1 MRYVLPAS
9 LALVFLIS
17 TASAEPRHGLSA
29 FGDLKYPPDFK
40 HFDYVNPDA
49 PKGGRL
55 ASRGIL
61 AIDAFDSFNGYI
73 LRGNPAQNY
82 QLMFDTLM
90 VRANDEPD
98 AVYGLV
104 AKSADL
110 APDKK
115 SVTFQLREEARFS
128 DGSKLTGDDVCDSF
142 RLISTEGHERLRVL
156 IRDVEKCE
164 VLSPYEVR
172 YTFKGENTRDLP
184 LTVAADLPIL
194 SKAYYATH
202 DFTKST
208 LTPPLGSGPYKIG
221 RFREGQYVSYL
232 RRADYWAADLPVNKG
247 RWNFDE
253 IRMEYFKDRT
263 AAVEALK
270 SGILDLH
277 EEFTSRDWATA
288 YNIKSVAEG
297 RLIKEVLPDK
307 SPSSAQGL
315 YINLRREKFQD
326 IRVRKALDLAFDFEW
341 TNANLFYRSYDR
353 TVSFFE
359 NSPLKAEGKPSEEEL
374 KILEPFRK
382 DLRPEVFDE
391 VYVPPVSDGSGQDRK
406 LLRQAAQ
413 LLAEAGWK
421 RQGTQLVN
429 AKGEKFT
436 MEFLIDDPTSE
447 RILAPYVKNLR
458 LLGIDA
464 VMRNIDPAQHEQ
476 RVKEFDF
483 DTEIARISGDATPGV
498 GLRGLLGSQ
507 SAKAT
512 GSFNLSGI
520 ALPVIDALIEKM
532 IAAKSREELLF
543 TGRALDRV
551 LRAEHI
557 WVPNWYKAS
566 HWIVRW
572 DIFERPKIQPD
583 YDSGSLDDTGILDT
597 WWTNAEKAKTLKR
610 GN

>member
-1 MRYVLPAS
+1 MKHWISAL
-9 LALVFLIS
+9 LALSLLAIP
-17 TASAEPRHGLSA
+17 AAGEPRHGLSA

-55 ASRGIL
+55 ATRGTL
-61 AIDAFDSFNGYI
+61 AIDTFDSFNGYI
-73 LRGNPAQNY
+73 LRGNAAQNIG
-82 QLMFDTLM
+82 LLFDSLM

-110 APDKK
+110 APDGK

-128 DGSKLTGDDVCDSF
+128 DGSKLTADDVCDTF
-142 RLISTEGHERLRVL
+142 RLISTEGHERIRVL
-156 IRDVEKCE
+156 IRDVEKCD

-172 YTFKGENTRDLP
+172 YSFKGENTRDLP
-184 LTVAADLPIL
+184 LIIAELPIF
-194 SKAYYATH
+194 SKAYYAKV
-202 DFTKST
+202 DFTKTT
-208 LTPPLGSGPYKIG
+208 LDPPLGSGPYKIG
-221 RFREGQYVSYL
+221 HFKQGQYVSY
-232 RRADYWAADLPVNKG
+232 RRRPDYWAADLPVNKG

-263 AAVEALK
+263 ALVEALK
-270 SGILDLH
+270 AGLLDLH

-297 RLIKEVLPDK
+297 RLIKAELPDK
-307 SPSSAQGL
+307 QPSGAQGF

-326 IRVRKALDLAFDFEW
+326 ITVRKALDLAFDFEW
-341 TNANLFYRSYDR
+341 TNANLFYKSYQR
-353 TVSFFE
+353 TTSFFE
-359 NSPLKAEGKPSEEEL
+359 NSPLMAKGKPSEEEL

-382 DLRPEVFDE
+382 DLRPEVFE
-391 VYVPPVSDGSGQDRK
+391 EAYVPPVSDGSGQDRK

-436 MEFLIDDPTSE
+436 IEFLIDDPTSE
-447 RILAPYVKNLR
+447 RITAPYMKNLR

-464 VMRNIDPAQHEQ
+464 TMRSIDPAQHEQ
-476 RVKEFDF
+476 RLKDFDF
-483 DTEIARISGDATPGV
+483 DMEIVRLVGGQTPGIE
-498 GLRGLLGSQ
+498 LRGQLGSA
-507 SAKAT
+507 SAKAI
-512 GSFNLSGI
+512 GSYNISGI
-520 ALPVIDALIEKM
+520 ALPVVDGLIEKM
-532 IAAKSREELLF
+532 VAAKSREELLF

-557 WVPNWYKAS
+557 WVSNWGKAS

-572 DIFERPKIQPD
+572 DIFERPKIKPD
-583 YDSGSLDDTGILDT
+583 YDRGILDT
-597 WWTNAEKAKTLKR
+597 WWINAEKAKTLKR

>member
-1 MRYVLPAS
+1 MRYFLFAC
-9 LALVFLIS
+9 LAVGLFIHS
-17 TASAEPRHGLSA
+17 AAAEPRHGLSA

-40 HFDYVNPDA
+40 HFEYVNPDA
-49 PKGGRL
+49 PKGGRI
-55 ASRGIL
+55 ASRGTL

-73 LRGNPAQNY
+73 LRGNAAQNIE
-82 QLMFDTLM
+82 LLFDSLM

-110 APDKK
+110 APDKQ

-128 DGSKLTGDDVCDSF
+128 DDTKLTADDVCDSF
-142 RLISTEGHERLRVL
+142 RLLSTEGHERIRIL

-164 VLSPYEVR
+164 ILSPYEVR
-172 YTFKGENTRDLP
+172 YTFSGENTRDLP
-184 LTVAADLPIL
+184 LIIAGLPIF
-194 SKAYYATH
+194 SKAYYAAH

-208 LTPPLGSGPYKIG
+208 LQPPLGSGPYKIG
-221 RFREGQYVSYL
+221 DFREGQYVSYR

-263 AAVEALK
+263 AVVEALK
-270 SGILDLH
+270 SGVLDLH

-307 SPSSAQGL
+307 TPSGAQGL

-326 IRVRKALDLAFDFEW
+326 IRVRKALDLAFDFQW
-341 TNANLFYRSYDR
+341 MNANLFYGSYDR
-353 TVSFFE
+353 TTSFFE
-359 NSPLKAEGKPSEEEL
+359 NSPLKAQGKPSQEEL

-391 VYVPPVSDGSGQDRK
+391 VYVPPASDGSGQDRK

-429 AKGEKFT
+429 AKGQKFT
-436 MEFLIDDPTSE
+436 MEFWVDDPTSE
-447 RILAPYVKNLR
+447 RIIAPYVKNLR

-464 VMRNIDPAQHEQ
+464 TMRNIDPAQHEQ

-483 DTEIARISGDATPGV
+483 DTEIARITGDQTPGI
-498 GLRGLLGSQ
+498 GLRVQFGSQ
-507 SAKAT
+507 SAKAI
-512 GSFNLSGI
+512 GSSNFSGI
-520 ALPVIDALIEKM
+520 ALPVVDALINKM
-532 IAAKSREELLF
+532 IMAKSREELLF

-557 WVPNWYKAS
+557 WVPNWNKAS

-572 DIFERPKIQPD
+572 NIFEKPQIQPD
-583 YDSGSLDDTGILDT
+583 YDVGIQDT
-597 WWTNAEKAKTLKR
+597 WWINAEKAKTLKR

>member
-1 MRYVLPAS
+1 MRYLLLAS
-9 LALVFLIS
+9 LALALLAPS
-17 TASAEPRHGLSA
+17 ASAEPRHGLSA

-55 ASRGIL
+55 ASRGTL

-73 LRGNPAQNY
+73 LRGNAAQNI
-82 QLMFDTLM
+82 QLLFDTLM
-90 VRANDEPD
+90 ERANDEPD

-128 DGSKLTGDDVCDSF
+128 DGTKLTGEDVCDSF

-164 VLSPYEVR
+164 VLSPYEVK
-172 YTFKGENTRDLP
+172 YTFKGEHTRDLP
-184 LTVAADLPIL
+184 LLVATVLPVL
-194 SKAYYATH
+194 SKAYYAET

-208 LTPPLGSGPYKIG
+208 LKPPLGSGPYKVG
-221 RFREGQYVSYL
+221 SFKEGQYVSYV
-232 RRADYWAADLPVNKG
+232 RRPDYWAKDLPVNKG

-263 AAVEALK
+263 AVVEALK
-270 SGILDLH
+270 SGVLDLH

-288 YNIKSVAEG
+288 YNVKSVAEG
-297 RLIKEVLPDK
+297 RLIKEVLPDNT
-307 SPSSAQGL
+307 PSGAQGF

-341 TNANLFYRSYDR
+341 MNANLFYGSYER
-353 TVSFFE
+353 TTSFFE
-359 NSPLKAEGKPSEEEL
+359 NSALMAKGKPSEQEL

-382 DLRPEVFDE
+382 DLRPEVFEDA
-391 VYVPPVSDGSGQDRK
+391 YVPPVSDGSGQDRK

-421 RQGTQLVN
+421 RQGTLLVN
-429 AKGEKFT
+429 DKGEKLT
-436 MEFLIDDPTSE
+436 IEFLIDDPTSE
-447 RILAPYVKNLR
+447 RITAPYVKNLK

-464 VMRNIDPAQHEQ
+464 IMRGIDPAQHEQ
-476 RVKEFDF
+476 RMKEFDF
-483 DTEIARISGDATPGV
+483 DLDIMRLVGGQTPGTE
-498 GLRGLLGSQ
+498 LRGPLGSQ
-507 SAKAT
+507 SAKET
-512 GSFNLSGI
+512 GSFNISGI
-520 ALPVIDALIEKM
+520 ALPVVDALIDKM
-532 IAAKSREELLF
+532 ITAKSREELLY

-557 WVPNWYKAS
+557 WVSNWGKAS
-566 HWIVRW
+566 HWIAHW
-572 DIFERPKIQPD
+572 DIFEKPKIKPD
-583 YDSGSLDDTGILDT
+583 YDRGIIDT
-597 WWTNAEKAKTLKR
+597 WWINAEKAKTLKR

>member
-1 MRYVLPAS
+1 MKPWIPAL
-9 LALVFLIS
+9 LALGLLAIPA
-17 TASAEPRHGLSA
+17 ASEPRQGLSA
-29 FGDLKYPPDFK
+29 FGDLKYPADFK

-55 ASRGIL
+55 ASRGTL
-61 AIDAFDSFNGYI
+61 AIDTFDSFNGYI
-73 LRGNPAQNY
+73 LKGNAAQNIG
-82 QLMFDTLM
+82 LLFDSLM

-104 AKSADL
+104 AKTADR
-110 APDKK
+110 APGKK

-128 DGSKLTGDDVCDSF
+128 DDTKLTGEDVCDSF
-142 RLISTEGHERLRVL
+142 RLLSTEGHERIRIL

-184 LTVAADLPIL
+184 LIVAELPIF

-202 DFTKST
+202 DFTKTT
-208 LTPPLGSGPYKIG
+208 LEPPLGSGPYKI
-221 RFREGQYVSYL
+221 RDFKVGQYVSYI

-263 AAVEALK
+263 AVVEALK
-270 SGILDLH
+270 AGILDLH

-288 YNIKSVAEG
+288 YNIKSVTEG

-307 SPSSAQGL
+307 TPSGAQGF

-341 TNANLFYRSYDR
+341 TNTNLFYKSYQR
-353 TVSFFE
+353 TTSFFE
-359 NSPLKAEGKPSEEEL
+359 NSPLMAKGKPSEEEL

-391 VYVPPVSDGSGQDRK
+391 AYVPPVSDGSGQDRK
-406 LLRQAAQ
+406 LLRQASQ
-413 LLAEAGWK
+413 LLAEAGWQRK
-421 RQGTQLVN
+421 GTQLVN
-429 AKGEKFT
+429 AKGEKLT

-447 RILAPYVKNLR
+447 RITAPYVKNLR

-464 VMRNIDPAQHEQ
+464 TMRNIDPAQHEQ

-483 DTEIARISGDATPGV
+483 DTEIMRLVGGQTPGIE
-498 GLRGLLGSQ
+498 LRGQLGSQ
-507 SAKAT
+507 SAKAM
-512 GSFNLSGI
+512 GSYNLSGV
-520 ALPVIDALIEKM
+520 ALPVVDALIDKM
-532 IAAKSREELLF
+532 ITAKSREELLF

-557 WVPNWYKAS
+557 WVSNWGKPS

-572 DIFERPKIQPD
+572 DIFEKPKIQPD
-583 YDSGSLDDTGILDT
+583 YDVGIQDT
-597 WWTNAEKAKTLKR
+597 WWINAEKAKTLKR

>member
-1 MRYVLPAS
+1 PWIPAL
-9 LALVFLIS
+9 LALGLLAIPA
-17 TASAEPRHGLSA
+17 ASEPRQGLSA
-29 FGDLKYPPDFK
+29 FGDLKYPADFT

-55 ASRGIL
+55 ASRGTL
-61 AIDAFDSFNGYI
+61 AIDTFDSFNGYI
-73 LRGNPAQNY
+73 LKGNAAQNIG
-82 QLMFDTLM
+82 LLFDSLM

-104 AKSADL
+104 AKTADL

-115 SVTFQLREEARFS
+115 SVTFQLRGEARFS
-128 DGSKLTGDDVCDSF
+128 DDTKLTGEDVCDSF
-142 RLISTEGHERLRVL
+142 RLLSTEGHERIRIL

-184 LTVAADLPIL
+184 LVIAELPIF

-202 DFTKST
+202 DFTKTT
-208 LTPPLGSGPYKIG
+208 LEPPLGSGPYKI
-221 RFREGQYVSYL
+221 RDFKVGQYVAYI

-263 AAVEALK
+263 AVVEALK
-270 SGILDLH
+270 AGILDLH

-288 YNIKSVAEG
+288 YNIKSVMEG

-307 SPSSAQGL
+307 TPSGAQGF

-341 TNANLFYRSYDR
+341 TNTNLFYKSYQR
-353 TVSFFE
+353 TTSFFE
-359 NSPLKAEGKPSEEEL
+359 NSPLMAKGKPSEEEL

-382 DLRPEVFDE
+382 ELRPEVFDE
-391 VYVPPVSDGSGQDRK
+391 AYVPPVSDGSGQDRK
-406 LLRQAAQ
+406 LLKQASQ
-413 LLAEAGWK
+413 LLAEAGWQRK
-421 RQGTQLVN
+421 GTQLVN
-429 AKGEKFT
+429 AKGEKLT

-447 RILAPYVKNLR
+447 RITAPYVKNLR

-464 VMRNIDPAQHEQ
+464 TMRNIDPAQHEQ

-483 DTEIARISGDATPGV
+483 DTEIMRLVGGQTPGIE
-498 GLRGLLGSQ
+498 LRGQLGSQ
-507 SAKAT
+507 SAKAM
-512 GSFNLSGI
+512 GSYNLSGI
-520 ALPVIDALIEKM
+520 ALPVVDALIDKM
-532 IAAKSREELLF
+532 ITAKSREELLF

-557 WVPNWYKAS
+557 WVSNWGKPS

-572 DIFERPKIQPD
+572 DIFEKPKIQPD
-583 YDSGSLDDTGILDT
+583 YDVGIQDT
-597 WWTNAEKAKTLKR
+597 WWINAEKAKTLKR

>member
-1 MRYVLPAS
+1 MRHWIPAL
-9 LALVFLIS
+9 LALSLLAIP
-17 TASAEPRHGLSA
+17 AAGEPRHGLSA

-49 PKGGRL
+49 AKGGRL
-55 ASRGIL
+55 ASRGVL

-73 LRGNPAQNY
+73 LRGNPAQNIG
-82 QLMFDTLM
+82 LLFDSLM
-90 VRANDEPD
+90 VRATDEPD

-104 AKSADL
+104 ARSADL

-115 SVTFQLREEARFS
+115 SITFQLREEARFS
-128 DGSKLTGDDVCDSF
+128 DGTKVTAADVCDSF

-156 IRDVEKCE
+156 IRDVEKCD

-172 YTFKGENTRDLP
+172 YSFKGENTRDLP
-184 LTVAADLPIL
+184 LEIAVLPIF

-208 LTPPLGSGPYKIG
+208 LDPPLGSGPYKIG
-221 RFREGQYVSYL
+221 RFKEGQYVSYM
-232 RRADYWAADLPVNKG
+232 RRTDYWGADLPVNKG

-263 AAVEALK
+263 AVVEALK

-297 RLIKEVLPDK
+297 RLLKEVLPDK
-307 SPSSAQGL
+307 TPSGAQGL

-326 IRVRKALDLAFDFEW
+326 VRARKALDLAFDFQW
-341 TNANLFYRSYDR
+341 MNANLFYGSYDR

-374 KILEPFRK
+374 KILEPFRNE
-382 DLRPEVFDE
+382 LRPEVFED

-429 AKGEKFT
+429 AKGEKFA
-436 MEFLIDDPTSE
+436 MEFLIDDPSSE

-464 VMRNIDPAQHEQ
+464 IMRNIDPAQHEQ
-476 RVKEFDF
+476 RIKEFDF
-483 DTEIARISGDATPGV
+483 DTDIARISGDQTPGV
-498 GLRGLLGSQ
+498 GLRGQLGSQ

-520 ALPVIDALIEKM
+520 ALPVVDALIEKM
-532 IAAKSREELLF
+532 IAAKSREELMF

-557 WVPNWYKAS
+557 WVPNWNKAS

-572 DIFERPKIQPD
+572 DIFEKPKIKPD
-583 YDSGSLDDTGILDT
+583 YERGILDT
-597 WWTNAEKAKTLKR
+597 WWINAEKAKTLKR

>member
-1 MRYVLPAS
+1 MRHWILAVVALGLIALPA
-9 LALVFLIS
+9 AG
-17 TASAEPRHGLSA
+17 EPRHGISA

-49 PKGGRL
+49 PKGGRI

-61 AIDAFDSFNGYI
+61 AIDTFNSFNNYI
-73 LRGNPAQNY
+73 LRGDRAQN
-82 QLMFDTLM
+82 LELLFDTLM
-90 VRANDEPD
+90 ARATDEPD
-98 AVYGLV
+98 ALYGLV
-104 AKSADL
+104 AKTADL

-115 SVTFQLREEARFS
+115 SITFQLREEARFS
-128 DGSKLTGDDVCDSF
+128 DGSKLTADDVCDTF

-184 LTVAADLPIL
+184 LVIAELPVL

-202 DFTKST
+202 DFTKTT
-208 LTPPLGSGPYKIG
+208 LDPPLGSGPYKIG
-221 RFREGQYVSYL
+221 DFKQGQYVSY
-232 RRADYWAADLPVNKG
+232 RRRPDYWAADLPVNKG

-253 IRMEYFKDRT
+253 VRMEYFKDRT
-263 AAVEALK
+263 AVVEALK

-277 EEFTSRDWATA
+277 EELSSRDWATA

-307 SPSSAQGL
+307 TPSGAQGF
-315 YINLRREKFQD
+315 YINLRRDKFQD

-341 TNANLFYRSYDR
+341 MNANLFYGSYGR
-353 TVSFFE
+353 TTSFFE
-359 NSPLKAEGKPSEEEL
+359 NSPLMAKGKPSEEEL

-382 DLRPEVFDE
+382 ELRPEVFE
-391 VYVPPVSDGSGQDRK
+391 EAYVPPVSDGSGQDRK
-406 LLRQAAQ
+406 LLRQASQ
-413 LLAEAGWK
+413 LLAEAGWQ

-429 AKGEKFT
+429 AKGEKFAI
-436 MEFLIDDPTSE
+436 EFFIDDPATE
-447 RILAPYVKNLR
+447 RLTAPYVKNLR

-464 VMRNIDPAQHEQ
+464 TMRNIDPVQHEE
-476 RVKEFDF
+476 RMKDFDF
-483 DTEIARISGDATPGV
+483 DMEMVRLVGGQTPGV
-498 GLRGLLGSQ
+498 ELRGQLGSQ
-507 SAKAT
+507 SANTK
-512 GSFNLSGI
+512 GSFNFFGI
-520 ALPVIDALIEKM
+520 ALPVVDTLIDKM
-532 IAAKSREELLF
+532 ITAKSREELMF

-557 WVPNWYKAS
+557 WVSNWGLGS
-566 HWIVRW
+566 HRIVRW
-572 DIFERPKIQPD
+572 DIFEKPQIKPD
-583 YDSGSLDDTGILDT
+583 YDRAIIDT
-597 WWTNAEKAKTLKR
+597 WWINAEKAKTLKR

>member
-1 MRYVLPAS
+1 MKPWIPAL
-9 LALVFLIS
+9 LALGLLAIPA
-17 TASAEPRHGLSA
+17 ASEPRQGLSA
-29 FGDLKYPPDFK
+29 FGDLKYPADSK

-55 ASRGIL
+55 ASRGTL
-61 AIDAFDSFNGYI
+61 AIDTFDSFNGYI
-73 LRGNPAQNY
+73 LKGNAAQNIG
-82 QLMFDTLM
+82 LLFDSLM

-104 AKSADL
+104 AKTADL

-115 SVTFQLREEARFS
+115 SVTFQLRGEARFL
-128 DGSKLTGDDVCDSF
+128 DDTKLTGEDVCDSF
-142 RLISTEGHERLRVL
+142 RLLSTEGHERIRIL

-184 LTVAADLPIL
+184 LVIAELPIF

-202 DFTKST
+202 DFTKTT
-208 LTPPLGSGPYKIG
+208 LEPPLGSGPYKI
-221 RFREGQYVSYL
+221 RDFKVGQYVAYI

-263 AAVEALK
+263 AVVEALK
-270 SGILDLH
+270 AGILDLH

-288 YNIKSVAEG
+288 YNIKSVMEG

-307 SPSSAQGL
+307 TPSGAQGF

-341 TNANLFYRSYDR
+341 TNTNLFYKSYQR
-353 TVSFFE
+353 TTSFFE
-359 NSPLKAEGKPSEEEL
+359 NSPLMAKGKPSEEEL

-382 DLRPEVFDE
+382 ELRPEVFDE
-391 VYVPPVSDGSGQDRK
+391 AYVPPVSDGSGQDRK
-406 LLRQAAQ
+406 LLKQASQ
-413 LLAEAGWK
+413 LLAEAGWQRK
-421 RQGTQLVN
+421 GTQLVN
-429 AKGEKFT
+429 AKGEKLT

-447 RILAPYVKNLR
+447 RITAPYVKNLR

-464 VMRNIDPAQHEQ
+464 TMRNIDPAQHEQ

-483 DTEIARISGDATPGV
+483 DTEIMRLVGGQTPGIE
-498 GLRGLLGSQ
+498 LRGQLGSQ
-507 SAKAT
+507 SAKAM
-512 GSFNLSGI
+512 GSYNLSGI
-520 ALPVIDALIEKM
+520 ALPVVDALIDKM
-532 IAAKSREELLF
+532 ITAKSREELLF

-557 WVPNWYKAS
+557 WVSNWGKPS

-572 DIFERPKIQPD
+572 DIFEKPKIQPD
-583 YDSGSLDDTGILDT
+583 YDVGIQDT
-597 WWTNAEKAKTLKR
+597 WWINAEKAKTLKR

>member
-1 MRYVLPAS
+1 MRYLAPAFLT
-9 LALVFLIS
+9 LAFLVTPAL
-17 TASAEPRHGLSA
+17 AEPRQGLSA

-55 ASRGIL
+55 ASRGTL
-61 AIDAFDSFNGYI
+61 AIDTFDSFNNYI
-73 LRGNPAQNY
+73 LKGNPAQN
-82 QLMFDTLM
+82 LELLFDTLM

-128 DGSKLTGDDVCDSF
+128 DGSKLTAEDVCDTF
-142 RLISTEGHERLRVL
+142 RLISTEGNERIRIV

-172 YTFKGENTRDLP
+172 YSFKGENTRDLP
-184 LTVAADLPIL
+184 LMVAELPIL
-194 SKAYYATH
+194 SKAYYAKV

-208 LTPPLGSGPYKIG
+208 LDPPLGSGPYKIG
-221 RFREGQYVSYL
+221 DYKQGEYVSY
-232 RRADYWAADLPVNKG
+232 RRRPDYWAADLPVNKG
-247 RWNFDE
+247 RYNFDE

-263 AAVEALK
+263 ALVEALK
-270 SGILDLH
+270 AGVLDLH
-277 EEFTSRDWATA
+277 EEMTSRDWATA
-288 YNIKSVAEG
+288 YNTKSVAEG
-297 RLIKEVLPDK
+297 RLIKEVLPDGT
-307 SPSSAQGL
+307 PSGAQGFYL
-315 YINLRREKFQD
+315 NMRRDKFKD

-341 TNANLFYRSYDR
+341 TNANLFYGSYKR
-353 TVSFFE
+353 TASFFE
-359 NSPLKAEGKPSEEEL
+359 NSPLKAEGKPSPEEL

-413 LLAEAGWK
+413 LLTEAGWT
-421 RQGTQLVN
+421 RNGTELEN
-429 AKGEKFT
+429 AKGEKLT
-436 MEFLIDDPTSE
+436 IEFFIDDPASE
-447 RILAPYVKNLR
+447 RFIAPFVKNLK
-458 LLGIDA
+458 LLGIGA
-464 VMRNIDPAQHEQ
+464 TMRNIDPAQLEE
-476 RVKEFDF
+476 RMKDFDF
-483 DTEIARISGDATPGV
+483 DIEMVRLVGGQTPGV
-498 GLRGLLGSQ
+498 ELRGSLGSE
-507 SAKAT
+507 SANAK
-512 GSFNLSGI
+512 GSYNLSGI
-520 ALPVIDALIEKM
+520 ASPVVDALIDKM
-532 IAAKSREELLF
+532 IAAQSREELLF

-557 WVPNWYKAS
+557 WIPQWSKAS

-572 DIFERPKIQPD
+572 DVFERPKIKPD
-583 YDSGSLDDTGILDT
+583 YDRGILDT
-597 WWTNAEKAKTLKR
+597 WWINADKAKTLKR

>member
-1 MRYVLPAS
+1 MRHWISVFFALGLLAHPA
-9 LALVFLIS
+9 A
-17 TASAEPRHGLSA
+17 AEPRQGLSA

-49 PKGGRL
+49 PKGGRI

-61 AIDAFDSFNGYI
+61 AIDTFDSFNGYI
-73 LRGNPAQNY
+73 LKGNAAQNIG
-82 QLMFDTLM
+82 LLFDSLM

-110 APDKK
+110 SPDKK
-115 SVTFQLREEARFS
+115 NVSFQLREEARFS
-128 DGSKLTGDDVCDSF
+128 DGTKLTADDVCDSF
-142 RLISTEGHERLRVL
+142 RLLSTEGHERIRIQ
-156 IRDVEKCE
+156 IRDVEKCD

-172 YTFKGENTRDLP
+172 YSFKGENTRDLP
-184 LTVAADLPIL
+184 LIIAELPIF

-202 DFTKST
+202 DFTKTT
-208 LTPPLGSGPYKIG
+208 LEPPLGSGPYKI
-221 RFREGQYVSYL
+221 RDFRQGQYIAYQ
-232 RRADYWAADLPVNKG
+232 RRPDYWAASLPVNKG

-263 AAVEALK
+263 AVVEALK
-270 SGILDLH
+270 SGVLDLH

-297 RLIKEVLPDK
+297 RLIKDVMPDK
-307 SPSSAQGL
+307 TPSGAQGF
-315 YINLRREKFQD
+315 YINLRRERFQD

-341 TNANLFYRSYDR
+341 TNANLFYNSYQR
-353 TVSFFE
+353 TTSFFE
-359 NSPLKAEGKPSEEEL
+359 NSALMARGKPSEEEL

-391 VYVPPVSDGSGQDRK
+391 AYVPPVSDGTGQDRK
-406 LLRQAAQ
+406 LLRQASQ
-413 LLAEAGWK
+413 LLAEAGWH

-429 AKGEKFT
+429 ARGEKFS

-447 RILAPYVKNLR
+447 RITAPYVKNLR

-464 VMRNIDPAQHEQ
+464 TMRNIDPAQHEQ

-483 DTEIARISGDATPGV
+483 DTEIMRLVGGLTPGIE
-498 GLRGLLGSQ
+498 LRVQLGSQ
-507 SAKAT
+507 SAKAI
-512 GSFNLSGI
+512 GSYNLSGI
-520 ALPVIDALIEKM
+520 ALPVVDALIDKM
-532 IAAKSREELLF
+532 ITAKSREELLF

-557 WVPNWYKAS
+557 WVSNWTKAS

-572 DIFERPKIQPD
+572 DIFEKPQIKPD
-583 YDSGSLDDTGILDT
+583 YDEGIIDT
-597 WWTNAEKAKTLKR
+597 WWINAEKAKTLKR

>member
-1 MRYVLPAS
+1 MRYLLPAC
-9 LALVFLIS
+9 LALALAVPSAI
-17 TASAEPRHGLSA
+17 AEPRQGLSA

-55 ASRGIL
+55 ATRGTA

-73 LRGNPAQNY
+73 LRGNAAQNIG
-82 QLMFDTLM
+82 LLFDSLM

-104 AKSADL
+104 AKTADL

-115 SVTFQLREEARFS
+115 SVTFQLREEAHFS
-128 DGSKLTGDDVCDSF
+128 DGSKLTGEDVCDSF
-142 RLISTEGHERLRVL
+142 RLISTEGHERLRAI

-184 LTVAADLPIL
+184 LIVAAELPVL

-208 LTPPLGSGPYKIG
+208 LTPPLGSGPYKVG
-221 RFREGQYVSYL
+221 SFREGQYVSYV
-232 RRADYWAADLPVNKG
+232 RRPDYWAKDLPVNKG

-253 IRMEYFKDRT
+253 IRMEYFKDRN
-263 AAVEALK
+263 AVVEALK
-270 SGILDLH
+270 AGLLDLH

-288 YNIKSVAEG
+288 YNIKSVKEG
-297 RLIKEVLPDK
+297 RLIKEELPDK
-307 SPSSAQGL
+307 TPSGAQGF

-341 TNANLFYRSYDR
+341 MNANLFYGSYQR
-353 TVSFFE
+353 TTSFFE
-359 NSPLKAEGKPSEEEL
+359 NSALMAKGKPSPEEL
-374 KILEPFRK
+374 KILEPFR
-382 DLRPEVFDE
+382 DQLRPEVFE
-391 VYVPPVSDGSGQDRK
+391 EAYVPPVSDGSGQDRK

-413 LLAEAGWK
+413 LLSEAGWK
-421 RQGTQLVN
+421 RQGTSLVN
-429 AKGEKFT
+429 AKGEKLT
-436 MEFLIDDPTSE
+436 VEFLIDDPTSE
-447 RILAPYVKNLR
+447 RIIAPYAKNLR

-464 VMRNIDPAQHEQ
+464 IMRGIDPAQHE
-476 RVKEFDF
+476 RRIKDFDF
-483 DTEIARISGDATPGV
+483 DLDIMRLVRGQTPGTELV
-498 GLRGLLGSQ
+498 GSLGSR
-507 SAKAT
+507 SAKEN
-512 GSFNLSGI
+512 GSFNISGI
-520 ALPVIDALIEKM
+520 ALPVVDALINKM
-532 IAAKSREELLF
+532 INAKSREELLF
-543 TGRALDRV
+543 VGRALDRV

-557 WVPNWYKAS
+557 WVSNWGKAS
-566 HWIVRW
+566 HWIVYW
-572 DIFERPKIQPD
+572 DVFERPQVKPD
-583 YDSGSLDDTGILDT
+583 YDRGIDDT
-597 WWTNAEKAKTLKR
+597 WWVDAEKAKTLKR

>member
-1 MRYVLPAS
+1 MKPWIPAL
-9 LALVFLIS
+9 LALGLLAIPA
-17 TASAEPRHGLSA
+17 ASEPRQGLSA
-29 FGDLKYPPDFK
+29 FGDLKYPADFK

-55 ASRGIL
+55 ASRGTL
-61 AIDAFDSFNGYI
+61 AIDTFDSFNGYI
-73 LRGNPAQNY
+73 LKGNAAQNIG
-82 QLMFDTLM
+82 LLFDSLM

-104 AKSADL
+104 AKTADL

-115 SVTFQLREEARFS
+115 SVTFQLRGEARFS
-128 DGSKLTGDDVCDSF
+128 DDTKLTGEDVCDSF
-142 RLISTEGHERLRVL
+142 RLLSTEGHERIRIL

-184 LTVAADLPIL
+184 LVIAELPIF

-202 DFTKST
+202 DFTKTT
-208 LTPPLGSGPYKIG
+208 LEPPLGSGPYKI
-221 RFREGQYVSYL
+221 RDFKVGQYVAYI

-263 AAVEALK
+263 AVVEALK
-270 SGILDLH
+270 AGILDLH

-288 YNIKSVAEG
+288 YNIKSVMEG

-307 SPSSAQGL
+307 TPSGAQGF

-341 TNANLFYRSYDR
+341 TNTNLFYKSYQR
-353 TVSFFE
+353 TTSFFE
-359 NSPLKAEGKPSEEEL
+359 NSPLMAKGKPSEEEL

-382 DLRPEVFDE
+382 ELRPEVFDE
-391 VYVPPVSDGSGQDRK
+391 AYVPPVSDGSGQDRK
-406 LLRQAAQ
+406 LLKQASQ
-413 LLAEAGWK
+413 LLAEAGWQRK
-421 RQGTQLVN
+421 GTQLVN
-429 AKGEKFT
+429 AKGEKLT

-447 RILAPYVKNLR
+447 RITAPYVKNLR

-464 VMRNIDPAQHEQ
+464 TMRNIDPAQHEQ

-483 DTEIARISGDATPGV
+483 DTEIMRLVGGQTPGIE
-498 GLRGLLGSQ
+498 LRGQLGSQ
-507 SAKAT
+507 SAKAM
-512 GSFNLSGI
+512 GSYNLSGI
-520 ALPVIDALIEKM
+520 ALPVVDALIDKM
-532 IAAKSREELLF
+532 ITAKSREELLF

-557 WVPNWYKAS
+557 WVSNWGKPS

-572 DIFERPKIQPD
+572 DIFEKPKIQPD
-583 YDSGSLDDTGILDT
+583 YDVGIQDT
-597 WWTNAEKAKTLKR
+597 WWINAEKAKTLKR